1 MKKTYQHILV
11 PLDGSK
17 LSEVSLGEALT
28 LATLSGAEISLLKVI
43 EPIEDVIKLDNH
55 SMIYIDEQ
63 LDRYKRH
70 WLKYLHSIRD
80 GVENKSIKIN
90 CVIETGHAPEII
102 IDYAEKHDIGIIVM
116 ATHGHSGLK
125 RWVYGSVAEK
135 VLRGANHPILLVRS
149 YKEEKKRELSPNYT

>member
-1 MKKTYQHILV
+1 MEKTYQHILV

-17 LSEVSLGEALT
+17 LSEVSLEEALT
-28 LATLSGAEISLLKVI
+28 LSALSGAKISLLKVI
-43 EPIEDVIKLDNH
+43 EPIEDIIKLDNH

-63 LDRYKRH
+63 LNGYRRH
-70 WLKYLHSIRD
+70 WLKYLHSIQN

-90 CVIETGHAPEII
+90 CVIETGYAPETII
-102 IDYAEKHDIGIIVM
+102 TYAEKHDIDIIVM

-149 YKEEKKRELSPNYT
+149 YKEKKKRELSPLYA